1 MATVEK
7 DPGFEVNVKTQG
19 DLPEDARDY
28 ARERI
33 GHLQKYLKD
42 PVLFAKVKLTQV
54 PNPSVGRPSIAE
66 AMLEVN
72 GRPLRAH
79 VAATRMHEAIDLLER
94 RLRDRIEHEH
104 EYRKSLREPLPAGG
118 AGWRHGGLAQERP
131 EFFPRSSDE
140 RQLVAHKTYVDQPLT
155 VDEAAWDLEQLDY
168 DFYLFR
174 DADSGVDSVLYRVA
188 GGGYGLRHLDGTHHH
203 DGTYAVEFRC
213 EDGTA
218 PTLTVT
224 DAVERLDLGSE
235 DFVFFRNA
243 DSGRGSLVY
252 RRYDGHYGVLTP
264 E

>member
-66 AMLEVN
+66 AVLDVN

-79 VAATRMHEAIDLLER
+79 VAASRMHEAIDLLER

-104 EYRKSLREPLPAGG
+104 EHRKALREPAAVVTP
-118 AGWRHGGLAQERP
+118 RP
-131 EFFPRSSDE
+131 EFFPRAADD
-140 RQLVAHKTYVDQPLT
+140 RQVVTHKTFTDGPLT

-174 DADSGVDSVLYRVA
+174 DADTGVDSVLYRRGA
-188 GGGYGLRHLDGTHHH
+188 GGYGLRHLDGAHDH
-203 DGTYAVEFRC
+203 DGKYAVSFVI

-218 PTLTVT
+218 PTLTV
-224 DAVERLDLGSE
+224 DEAVERLDLGQE
-235 DFVFFRNA
+235 PFVFFRHA
-243 DSGRGSLVY
+243 ESGRGSLVY
-252 RRYDGHYGVLTP
+252 RRYDGHYGVLAP